1 MTLQDKMVEYR
12 AKHDMS
18 QKAFAKKCGV
28 SLQTINSVENGLQ
41 KPSKMTE
48 AKIMMVIKEG

>member
-18 QKAFAKKCGV
+18 QKVFAKKCGV

-41 KPSKMTE
+41 KPSKVTE